1 MTDRLAA
8 AVAARAAE
16 APDDPAFTALSHPG
30 GRQIADTVTTSELHR
45 AAGALAAAIRE
56 RTAPGDRVAIQ
67 CEHGLDYVVAFLGC
81 LYSARTAVPLF
92 PDTVRHHAGRLGTIL
107 GDAEPRLRLVSPGS
121 AQPMPGARG
130 PDADRPPH
138 GELLTVDAHART
150 DDVRV
155 DSVGAHPAYLQY
167 TSGST
172 TSPAGVCVSHA
183 NLAAALDQLHGA
195 LAPADDGPMVNWLP
209 FFHDMGL
216 VFALALPLY
225 LGVHAITLPPADF
238 AKRPIRWLRACSDY
252 RAVATASPNFG
263 LTLAVSGT
271 DARERDGLDLSPLDL
286 LLNGAEPIR
295 ATALGAFTRTFAPYG
310 FRHRAHTAGYGLA
323 EATLPVTISR
333 PAAEPVCVEFD
344 RAALSSGR
352 AIVASER
359 HALGGRADGLALVD
373 CGRPAGQTV
382 RIVDP
387 ITLTPRDDGAVG
399 EIWVQGPNV
408 GAGYAGL
415 RDRTAATFGAVLPG
429 RPGIW
434 LRTGDLGFVHN
445 GGLYIAGRLRDT
457 IIIDGRNH
465 FPADIEATAAD
476 SAPELRPGHIVAFGL
491 ETGAREDLVIVA
503 EVGKQPADATEIA
516 RRVRIAVTTVHGIS
530 PTEVVLVPRGAIPKT
545 SSGKVR
551 RVECRTRYRAGEFG
565 GGFGT
570 EAVTLRATSGRI
582 AAE

>member
-30 GRQIADTVTTSELHR
+30 GRPVAVTVTTSELHR

-56 RTAPGDRVAIQ
+56 RSVPGDRVAIQ

-92 PDTVRHHAGRLGTIL
+92 PDTLRHNAGRLRTIL
-107 GDAEPRLRLVSPGS
+107 GDAEPRLCLVSPGS
-121 AQPMPGARG
+121 AQPVPGARG
-130 PDADRPPH
+130 PDADRLPH
-138 GELLTVDAHART
+138 RELLTVDAHART

-155 DSVGAHPAYLQY
+155 DTVGAHPAYLQY

-172 TSPAGVCVSHA
+172 TSPAGVCVSHV

-252 RAVATASPNFG
+252 RATATASPNFG
-263 LTLAVSGT
+263 LSLAVSGT
-271 DARERDGLDLSPLDL
+271 SAEERDGLDLSPLDL

-295 ATALGAFTRTFAPYG
+295 ATALGAFTRTFAPHG

-333 PAAEPVCVEFD
+333 PEAEPVCVEFD
-344 RAALSSGR
+344 RAALGSGR
-352 AIVASER
+352 AIVASAR
-359 HALGGRADGLALVD
+359 HALGGRADGIALVD

-382 RIVDP
+382 LIVDP
-387 ITLTPRDDGAVG
+387 ITLTPRDDGFVG
-399 EIWVQGPNV
+399 EIWVRGPNV

-415 RDRTAATFGAVLPG
+415 RERTAATFGAVLPG
-429 RPGIW
+429 EPGTW
-434 LRTGDLGFVHN
+434 LRTGDLGVVHN

-457 IIIDGRNH
+457 IVIDGRNH

-476 SAPELRPGHIVAFGL
+476 AAPELRPGHIAAFGVD
-491 ETGAREDLVIVA
+491 TGEREDLVIIA
-503 EVGKQPADATEIA
+503 EMTSPQPAADDLG
-516 RRVRIAVTTVHGIS
+516 RRVRAAVATVHGIS
-530 PTEVVLVPRGAIPKT
+530 PAEVLLLPRGAIPKT
-545 SSGKVR
+545 SSGKLR
-551 RVECRTRYRAGEFG
+551 RGECRELYRAGKFG
-565 GGFGT
+565 GGTGI
-570 EAVTLRATSGRI
+570 EAEPRPATSGRI